1 MKKLRPFSTAIEIEN
16 RMEVSNNPVIVPKS
30 KLLSGSLENKYPVIL
45 DDGKTVIYISDKK
58 REKEILARYGR
69 RKKKRALV
77 SQRN

>member
-1 MKKLRPFSTAIEIEN
+1 MKKLRPFSTAFEIEN
-16 RMEVSNNPVIVPKS
+16 RMGVSNNPVIVPKS